1 MSHQNGKAAATFAL
15 RNSNGYIL
23 NKMAIA
29 VARQTAPPF
38 FPTVP
43 CAFPQGEISC
53 RSRTRTGDLQHY
65 CYALTNFLSYTASV
79 LIHQLGP
86 ANQPINFRNDVGVIV
101 CQAVFPLD

>member
-38 FPTVP
+38 FQP
-43 CAFPQGEISC
+43 CLVHFHKAK
-53 RSRTRTGDLQHY
+53 
-65 CYALTNFLSYTASV
+65 
-79 LIHQLGP
+79 
-86 ANQPINFRNDVGVIV
+86 
-101 CQAVFPLD
+101 

>member
-1 MSHQNGKAAATFAL
+1 MSHQNGKAAATFAI

-38 FPTVP
+38 FSTVP

-53 RSRTRTGDLQHY
+53 RGRIRTGDITRH
-65 CYALTNFLSYTASV
+65 
-79 LIHQLGP
+79 
-86 ANQPINFRNDVGVIV
+86 RN
-101 CQAVFPLD
+101 